1 MTVVKWAFIGLL
13 LLPTAEFVVFV
24 AVAAVI
30 GWIWAALLFVAT
42 SVIGV
47 LLLRRSGRRDLDR
60 FRSAVKTDGIASIR
74 VDGPGVGPLI
84 GGILLVFPGFI
95 TDILGALMLLGPI
108 RRWAAAAIGRAF
120 AKPASRPRRQGEPS
134 VIDLSPDEW
143 RQVSDRALDGK
154 QRRPRRR
161 HTGT

>member
-24 AVAAVI
+24 AVAAAI
-30 GWIWAALLFVAT
+30 GWVWAGLLFVAT

-47 LLLRRSGRRDLDR
+47 LLLRRSGRRDLAR
-60 FRSAVKTDGIASIR
+60 FRAAVKTGGIASVR

-95 TDILGALMLLGPI
+95 TDVLGALMLLGPI

-120 AKPASRPRRQGEPS
+120 RKPAGQPRRPGEPS
-134 VIDLSPDEW
+134 VIDLSPGEW
-143 RQVSDRALDGK
+143 RQISDRSLDGRR
-154 QRRPRRR
+154 RRPRRR
-161 HTGT
+161 QTGS